1 MVRQYRIHTDLD
13 GSNNKIYD
21 MNTGLIR
28 FYQPSDLG
36 IINSTNIWQSQ
47 GIGVMG
53 NNNISH
59 PDIDFKFE
67 TFGNSLEENYRIFNE
82 FINSIIKQKYIT
94 LEYTNEI
101 GTFYAD
107 IQLSKI
113 TKTEGYGFDG
123 QFSETISF
131 IPVNM
136 WYVYEQLKFSK
147 VQNGEIGGNT
157 KIYANKETT
166 VYPNLNLLDG
176 SSSTLK
182 TISAKGWGYNYV
194 DQKPNTLNL
203 IKGQTLTYN
212 IWIQDCDIDTRGVV
226 YLYDSQNKQYNN
238 FGNIIKAGTSGFS
251 TVTFTVGIDV
261 AKHTVAIGFLSNQSD
276 SHNLSYSNIKLEQG
290 STATPWIQSE
300 SEVKTSDYPN
310 YIGTYSDSSIESS
323 SDYKKYQWAIFR
335 GQNSNAYTS
344 YSWSSDRFT
353 TTYPNLNLLSNSKF
367 PDDKLTSPWGNYAN
381 GGTVVISNGEYNYTT
396 PSTGSASGKQ
406 GGLNYSDT
414 SIMTTQKSY
423 VWSAKVKGSGS
434 VRITYQYTY
443 TDGTTSSWIQG
454 GDTTLSPDYA
464 LAKAIIPPQT
474 KAFTKVVLTLYFQGA
489 STGSIKEPKL
499 EEGSI
504 VTPWMPSESEVTP
517 SDYRNHGSY
526 KYDYTYFG
534 EDNIERFSKWKIDDG
549 IFSFTA
555 RMTPSQ
561 NLENMSNYGVRF
573 LDEQFN
579 EYTALI
585 FGNTT
590 KPDSLQ
596 FNTDV
601 NDEYYQAQIG
611 TSTINMFSALNYQRF
626 RTRFIQKGTMELV
639 NVDVV
644 EMNVKRKVEFV

>member
-13 GSNNKIYD
+13 GFENKIYD
-21 MNTGLIR
+21 MTNGLIR
-28 FYQPSDLG
+28 LYQPSDLG

-101 GTFYAD
+101 GTYFAD

-157 KIYANKETT
+157 KIYGNKETT

-176 SSSTLK
+176 TRDFSGNWTNSNSWTTDGTYKGLTVKKITTQWSGIYKTFTVPKDGAYTFSAYIKSSGNTANVFRYGGVNSTSSQG
-182 TISAKGWGYNYV
+182 II
-194 DQKPNTLNL
+194 QKFIGNNFDWTRDSVTLNL
-203 IKGQTLTYN
+203 KANDTV
-212 IWIQDCDIDTRGVV
+212 WIRYEISGART
-226 YLYDSQNKQYNN
+226 DS
-238 FGNIIKAGTSGFS
+238 ILWVAGY
-251 TVTFTVGIDV
+251 
-261 AKHTVAIGFLSNQSD
+261 KW
-276 SHNLSYSNIKLEQG
+276 EQG
-290 STATPWIQSE
+290 STATPW
-300 SEVKTSDYPN
+300 
-310 YIGTYSDSSIESS
+310 
-323 SDYKKYQWAIFR
+323 
-335 GQNSNAYTS
+335 
-344 YSWSSDRFT
+344 
-353 TTYPNLNLLSNSKF
+353 
-367 PDDKLTSPWGNYAN
+367 
-381 GGTVVISNGEYNYTT
+381 
-396 PSTGSASGKQ
+396 
-406 GGLNYSDT
+406 
-414 SIMTTQKSY
+414 
-423 VWSAKVKGSGS
+423 
-434 VRITYQYTY
+434 
-443 TDGTTSSWIQG
+443 
-454 GDTTLSPDYA
+454 
-464 LAKAIIPPQT
+464 
-474 KAFTKVVLTLYFQGA
+474 
-489 STGSIKEPKL
+489 
-499 EEGSI
+499 
-504 VTPWMPSESEVTP
+504 MPSASEVTP
-517 SDYRNHGSY
+517 SDYRDYGSY

-555 RMTPSQ
+555 RMTPSK
-561 NLENMSNYGVRF
+561 NLENVSDYGVRF

-590 KPDSLQ
+590 KPDSIQ

-626 RTRFIQKGTMELV
+626 RTRLIQKGTMELI

-644 EMNVKRKVEFV
+644 EMNVKRKVDFV

>member
-101 GTFYAD
+101 GTYYAD

-157 KIYANKETT
+157 KIYGNKETT

-176 SSSTLK
+176 TSK
-182 TISAKGWGYNYV
+182 SAK
-194 DQKPNTLNL
+194 
-203 IKGQTLTYN
+203 
-212 IWIQDCDIDTRGVV
+212 TRTILQNDNATVIYGNVNQFSEKTVTGSV
-226 YLYDSQNKQYNN
+226 YLDLTNSPYDVWFQFWTPTAVLY
-238 FGNIIKAGTSGFS
+238 GNTIKAGQKGYSKFSGKVPKLTDNNSNLAFR
-251 TVTFTVGIDV
+251 TPTNVTNTISFDYFE
-261 AKHTVAIGFLSNQSD
+261 A
-276 SHNLSYSNIKLEQG
+276 KLEEG
-290 STATPWIQSE
+290 SIATPWMPS
-300 SEVKTSDYPN
+300 SNEVKTSDYRN
-310 YIGTYSDSSIESS
+310 Y
-323 SDYKKYQWAIFR
+323 
-335 GQNSNAYTS
+335 
-344 YSWSSDRFT
+344 
-353 TTYPNLNLLSNSKF
+353 
-367 PDDKLTSPWGNYAN
+367 
-381 GGTVVISNGEYNYTT
+381 
-396 PSTGSASGKQ
+396 
-406 GGLNYSDT
+406 
-414 SIMTTQKSY
+414 
-423 VWSAKVKGSGS
+423 
-434 VRITYQYTY
+434 
-443 TDGTTSSWIQG
+443 
-454 GDTTLSPDYA
+454 
-464 LAKAIIPPQT
+464 
-474 KAFTKVVLTLYFQGA
+474 
-489 STGSIKEPKL
+489 
-499 EEGSI
+499 
-504 VTPWMPSESEVTP
+504 
-517 SDYRNHGSY
+517 GSY

-534 EDNIERFSKWKIDDG
+534 EDNIERLSKWKIDDG

-555 RMTPSQ
+555 RVVPSEKMSTPPTTSGK
-561 NLENMSNYGVRF
+561 NYYGVRF
-573 LDEQFN
+573 LDEDFN
-579 EYTALI
+579 EYTAI
-585 FGNTT
+585 TFESNT
-590 KPDSLQ
+590 KPESIQ

-601 NDEYYQAQIG
+601 NDEYYLAQIG
-611 TSTINMFSALNYQRF
+611 TTAVNVFSALNYQRF

>member
-1 MVRQYRIHTDLD
+1 MT
-13 GSNNKIYD
+13 N
-21 MNTGLIR
+21 GLIR

-67 TFGNSLEENYRIFNE
+67 TFGSSLEENYRIFNE

-136 WYVYEQLKFSK
+136 WYQYEQLKFSK

-157 KIYANKETT
+157 KIYGNKETT

-176 SSSTLK
+176 TKDFSGTWNNSTLW
-182 TISAKGWGYNYV
+182 TDDG
-194 DQKPNTLNL
+194 
-203 IKGQTLTYN
+203 TYN
-212 IWIQDCDIDTRGVV
+212 GLKVRKRTAAQRGTYKIWTVPTDGTYTFSCYIKSSGPNAKVHGAFQVNGIREVDRTFGDNFDWKRDSLTRT
-226 YLYDSQNKQYNN
+226 L
-238 FGNIIKAGTSGFS
+238 KAGDSIVYSYEMAGSAVDSTIWVAGYKIESGS
-251 TVTFTVGIDV
+251 I
-261 AKHTVAIGFLSNQSD
+261 
-276 SHNLSYSNIKLEQG
+276 
-290 STATPWIQSE
+290 ATPWMPSK
-300 SEVKTSDYPN
+300 SEVKTSDYRN
-310 YIGTYSDSSIESS
+310 Y
-323 SDYKKYQWAIFR
+323 
-335 GQNSNAYTS
+335 
-344 YSWSSDRFT
+344 
-353 TTYPNLNLLSNSKF
+353 
-367 PDDKLTSPWGNYAN
+367 
-381 GGTVVISNGEYNYTT
+381 
-396 PSTGSASGKQ
+396 
-406 GGLNYSDT
+406 
-414 SIMTTQKSY
+414 
-423 VWSAKVKGSGS
+423 
-434 VRITYQYTY
+434 
-443 TDGTTSSWIQG
+443 
-454 GDTTLSPDYA
+454 
-464 LAKAIIPPQT
+464 
-474 KAFTKVVLTLYFQGA
+474 
-489 STGSIKEPKL
+489 
-499 EEGSI
+499 
-504 VTPWMPSESEVTP
+504 
-517 SDYRNHGSY
+517 GSY

-561 NLENMSNYGVRF
+561 NLENMSDYGVRF

-590 KPDSLQ
+590 KPDSIQ

-611 TSTINMFSALNYQRF
+611 TSTINMFSALNYKRF
-626 RTRFIQKGTMELV
+626 RTRLIQKGTMELV

>member
-13 GSNNKIYD
+13 GSENKIYD
-21 MNTGLIR
+21 MTNGLIR

-157 KIYANKETT
+157 KIYGNKETT

-176 SSSTLK
+176 TSDKPSTK
-182 TISAKGWGYNYV
+182 TGGAWNVSIIGVYKTPEVGQEYTVSVEVPEADHNVLLEVHRLNDAEERVDELNNTVMKSGDSAN
-194 DQKPNTLNL
+194 
-203 IKGQTLTYN
+203 
-212 IWIQDCDIDTRGVV
+212 
-226 YLYDSQNKQYNN
+226 
-238 FGNIIKAGTSGFS
+238 
-251 TVTFTVGIDV
+251 VTFTWPDPGNSGATHFSATLAWTND
-261 AKHTVAIGFLSNQSD
+261 TDTG
-276 SHNLSYSNIKLEQG
+276 SYSYYKGKLEPG
-290 STATPWIQSE
+290 STATPYMPSS
-300 SEVKTSDYPN
+300 SEV
-310 YIGTYSDSSIESS
+310 
-323 SDYKKYQWAIFR
+323 Q
-335 GQNSNAYTS
+335 
-344 YSWSSDRFT
+344 
-353 TTYPNLNLLSNSKF
+353 
-367 PDDKLTSPWGNYAN
+367 
-381 GGTVVISNGEYNYTT
+381 
-396 PSTGSASGKQ
+396 
-406 GGLNYSDT
+406 
-414 SIMTTQKSY
+414 
-423 VWSAKVKGSGS
+423 
-434 VRITYQYTY
+434 
-443 TDGTTSSWIQG
+443 
-454 GDTTLSPDYA
+454 
-464 LAKAIIPPQT
+464 
-474 KAFTKVVLTLYFQGA
+474 
-489 STGSIKEPKL
+489 
-499 EEGSI
+499 
-504 VTPWMPSESEVTP
+504 P
-517 SDYRNHGSY
+517 SDYRNYGSY

-561 NLENMSNYGVRF
+561 NVKNMSDYGVRF

-590 KPDSLQ
+590 KPDSIQ
-596 FNTDV
+596 FNTDI

-626 RTRFIQKGTMELV
+626 RTRLIQKGTMELV

>member
-21 MNTGLIR
+21 MTNGLIR

-36 IINSTNIWQSQ
+36 IINSTNIWQSE

-101 GTFYAD
+101 GNFYAD

-157 KIYANKETT
+157 KIYGNKE
-166 VYPNLNLLDG
+166 
-176 SSSTLK
+176 
-182 TISAKGWGYNYV
+182 
-194 DQKPNTLNL
+194 
-203 IKGQTLTYN
+203 
-212 IWIQDCDIDTRGVV
+212 
-226 YLYDSQNKQYNN
+226 
-238 FGNIIKAGTSGFS
+238 
-251 TVTFTVGIDV
+251 
-261 AKHTVAIGFLSNQSD
+261 
-276 SHNLSYSNIKLEQG
+276 
-290 STATPWIQSE
+290 
-300 SEVKTSDYPN
+300 
-310 YIGTYSDSSIESS
+310 
-323 SDYKKYQWAIFR
+323 
-335 GQNSNAYTS
+335 
-344 YSWSSDRFT
+344 T
-353 TTYPNLNLLSNSKF
+353 TTYPNLNLLTNSRLQSGNITPFVLVNNAVLTINSNVKGLNVSC
-367 PDDKLTSPWGNYAN
+367 SGGAINYQQGVGQAGIQVSAGNQYTISVKVIN
-381 GGTVVISNGEYNYTT
+381 TGTVAIDKFLLQFGFFNSSGTGLLFPNKILSIPADGKVYSLSYTATAPANATEMRYYCLDSATVANVAHTFTIYDMKAELGSTAT
-396 PSTGSASGKQ
+396 PYMPSAS
-406 GGLNYSDT
+406 
-414 SIMTTQKSY
+414 
-423 VWSAKVKGSGS
+423 
-434 VRITYQYTY
+434 
-443 TDGTTSSWIQG
+443 
-454 GDTTLSPDYA
+454 
-464 LAKAIIPPQT
+464 
-474 KAFTKVVLTLYFQGA
+474 
-489 STGSIKEPKL
+489 
-499 EEGSI
+499 
-504 VTPWMPSESEVTP
+504 EVQP
-517 SDYRNHGSY
+517 SDYRNYGSY
-526 KYDYTYFG
+526 KYDYSYFG

-561 NLENMSNYGVRF
+561 NVENMSDYGVRF
-573 LDEQFN
+573 LDEYFN

-590 KPDSLQ
+590 KPDSIQ
-596 FNTDV
+596 FSTDV

-626 RTRFIQKGTMELV
+626 RTRLIQKGTMELI

>member
-21 MNTGLIR
+21 MTNGLIR

-67 TFGNSLEENYRIFNE
+67 TFGSSLEENYRIFNE

-136 WYVYEQLKFSK
+136 WYQYEQLKFSK

-157 KIYANKETT
+157 KIYGNKETT

-176 SSSTLK
+176 TKDFSGTWNNSTLW
-182 TISAKGWGYNYV
+182 TDDG
-194 DQKPNTLNL
+194 
-203 IKGQTLTYN
+203 TYN
-212 IWIQDCDIDTRGVV
+212 GLKVRKRTAAQRGTYKIWTVPTDGTYTFSCYIKSSGPNAKVHGAFQVNGIREVDRTFGDNFDWKRDSLTRT
-226 YLYDSQNKQYNN
+226 L
-238 FGNIIKAGTSGFS
+238 KAGDSIVYSYEMAGSAVDSTIWVAGYKIESGS
-251 TVTFTVGIDV
+251 I
-261 AKHTVAIGFLSNQSD
+261 
-276 SHNLSYSNIKLEQG
+276 
-290 STATPWIQSE
+290 ATPWMPSK
-300 SEVKTSDYPN
+300 SEVKTSDYRN
-310 YIGTYSDSSIESS
+310 Y
-323 SDYKKYQWAIFR
+323 
-335 GQNSNAYTS
+335 
-344 YSWSSDRFT
+344 
-353 TTYPNLNLLSNSKF
+353 
-367 PDDKLTSPWGNYAN
+367 
-381 GGTVVISNGEYNYTT
+381 
-396 PSTGSASGKQ
+396 
-406 GGLNYSDT
+406 
-414 SIMTTQKSY
+414 
-423 VWSAKVKGSGS
+423 
-434 VRITYQYTY
+434 
-443 TDGTTSSWIQG
+443 
-454 GDTTLSPDYA
+454 
-464 LAKAIIPPQT
+464 
-474 KAFTKVVLTLYFQGA
+474 
-489 STGSIKEPKL
+489 
-499 EEGSI
+499 
-504 VTPWMPSESEVTP
+504 
-517 SDYRNHGSY
+517 GSY

-561 NLENMSNYGVRF
+561 NLENMSDYGVRF

-590 KPDSLQ
+590 NPDSIQ

-611 TSTINMFSALNYQRF
+611 TSTINMFSALNYKRF
-626 RTRFIQKGTMELV
+626 RTRLIQKGTMELV

>member
-21 MNTGLIR
+21 MTNGLIR

-157 KIYANKETT
+157 KIYGNKETT
-166 VYPNLNLLDG
+166 VYPNLNLLSQNDLIPG
-176 SSSTLK
+176 YLNDKGALIPPSAGVNERTSPFLEVDASQSYTAQVFVTLSV
-182 TISAKGWGYNYV
+182 ISRTSWMAIGWFDSNQQFINRVVFQENNPQSAGYYNYRHIV
-194 DQKPNTLNL
+194 QP
-203 IKGQTLTYN
+203 
-212 IWIQDCDIDTRGVV
+212 
-226 YLYDSQNKQYNN
+226 
-238 FGNIIKAGTSGFS
+238 
-251 TVTFTVGIDV
+251 
-261 AKHTVAIGFLSNQSD
+261 
-276 SHNLSYSNIKLEQG
+276 
-290 STATPWIQSE
+290 P
-300 SEVKTSDYPN
+300 
-310 YIGTYSDSSIESS
+310 
-323 SDYKKYQWAIFR
+323 
-335 GQNSNAYTS
+335 SNA
-344 YSWSSDRFT
+344 
-353 TTYPNLNLLSNSKF
+353 KF
-367 PDDKLTSPWGNYAN
+367 
-381 GGTVVISNGEYNYTT
+381 
-396 PSTGSASGKQ
+396 
-406 GGLNYSDT
+406 
-414 SIMTTQKSY
+414 
-423 VWSAKVKGSGS
+423 
-434 VRITYQYTY
+434 VRISFRQWG
-443 TDGTTSSWIQG
+443 DGK
-454 GDTTLSPDYA
+454 L
-464 LAKAIIPPQT
+464 
-474 KAFTKVVLTLYFQGA
+474 
-489 STGSIKEPKL
+489 KL

-504 VTPWMPSESEVTP
+504 ATPWMPSASEVQT

-561 NLENMSNYGVRF
+561 NVENMSDYGVKF

-590 KPDSLQ
+590 KPDSIQ

-626 RTRFIQKGTMELV
+626 RTRLIQKGTMELI

>member
-1 MVRQYRIHTDLD
+1 MVRQYKIHTDLD

-21 MNTGLIR
+21 MTNGLIR

-47 GIGVMG
+47 GIGVIG

-82 FINSIIKQKYIT
+82 FISSIIKQKYIT

-101 GTFYAD
+101 DTFYAD

-157 KIYANKETT
+157 KIYKINK
-166 VYPNLNLLDG
+166 
-176 SSSTLK
+176 
-182 TISAKGWGYNYV
+182 
-194 DQKPNTLNL
+194 
-203 IKGQTLTYN
+203 
-212 IWIQDCDIDTRGVV
+212 
-226 YLYDSQNKQYNN
+226 
-238 FGNIIKAGTSGFS
+238 
-251 TVTFTVGIDV
+251 
-261 AKHTVAIGFLSNQSD
+261 
-276 SHNLSYSNIKLEQG
+276 
-290 STATPWIQSE
+290 
-300 SEVKTSDYPN
+300 
-310 YIGTYSDSSIESS
+310 
-323 SDYKKYQWAIFR
+323 
-335 GQNSNAYTS
+335 YT
-344 YSWSSDRFT
+344 
-353 TTYPNLNLLSNSKF
+353 
-367 PDDKLTSPWGNYAN
+367 
-381 GGTVVISNGEYNYTT
+381 
-396 PSTGSASGKQ
+396 
-406 GGLNYSDT
+406 
-414 SIMTTQKSY
+414 
-423 VWSAKVKGSGS
+423 
-434 VRITYQYTY
+434 
-443 TDGTTSSWIQG
+443 
-454 GDTTLSPDYA
+454 
-464 LAKAIIPPQT
+464 
-474 KAFTKVVLTLYFQGA
+474 
-489 STGSIKEPKL
+489 
-499 EEGSI
+499 
-504 VTPWMPSESEVTP
+504 
-517 SDYRNHGSY
+517 
-526 KYDYTYFG
+526 YDYTYFG

-561 NLENMSNYGVRF
+561 NLENMSDYGVRF
-573 LDEQFN
+573 LDDNFN

-590 KPDSLQ
+590 KPDSIQ

>member
-21 MNTGLIR
+21 MTNGLIR

-67 TFGNSLEENYRIFNE
+67 TFGSSLEENYRIFNE

-136 WYVYEQLKFSK
+136 WYQYEQLKFSK

-157 KIYANKETT
+157 KIYGNKETT

-176 SSSTLK
+176 TKDFSGTWNNSTLW
-182 TISAKGWGYNYV
+182 TDDG
-194 DQKPNTLNL
+194 
-203 IKGQTLTYN
+203 TYN
-212 IWIQDCDIDTRGVV
+212 GLKVRKRTAAQRGTYKIWTVPTDGTYTFSCYIKSSGPNAKVHGAFQVNGIREVDRTFGDNFDWKRDSLTRTLKADDSIV
-226 YLYDSQNKQYNN
+226 YSYEMAGSAVDST
-238 FGNIIKAGTSGFS
+238 IWVAGYKIESGS
-251 TVTFTVGIDV
+251 I
-261 AKHTVAIGFLSNQSD
+261 
-276 SHNLSYSNIKLEQG
+276 
-290 STATPWIQSE
+290 ATPWMPSK
-300 SEVKTSDYPN
+300 SEVKTSDYRN
-310 YIGTYSDSSIESS
+310 Y
-323 SDYKKYQWAIFR
+323 
-335 GQNSNAYTS
+335 
-344 YSWSSDRFT
+344 
-353 TTYPNLNLLSNSKF
+353 
-367 PDDKLTSPWGNYAN
+367 
-381 GGTVVISNGEYNYTT
+381 
-396 PSTGSASGKQ
+396 
-406 GGLNYSDT
+406 
-414 SIMTTQKSY
+414 
-423 VWSAKVKGSGS
+423 
-434 VRITYQYTY
+434 
-443 TDGTTSSWIQG
+443 
-454 GDTTLSPDYA
+454 
-464 LAKAIIPPQT
+464 
-474 KAFTKVVLTLYFQGA
+474 
-489 STGSIKEPKL
+489 
-499 EEGSI
+499 
-504 VTPWMPSESEVTP
+504 
-517 SDYRNHGSY
+517 GSY

-561 NLENMSNYGVRF
+561 NLENISDYGVRF

-590 KPDSLQ
+590 KPDSIQ

-611 TSTINMFSALNYQRF
+611 TSTINMFSALNYKRF
-626 RTRFIQKGTMELV
+626 RTRLIQKGTMELV

>member
-13 GSNNKIYD
+13 GAENKIYD
-21 MNTGLIR
+21 MTNGLIR

-67 TFGNSLEENYRIFNE
+67 TFGSSLEENYRIFNE

-107 IQLSKI
+107 VQLSKI

-157 KIYANKETT
+157 KIYGNKETT
-166 VYPNLNLLDG
+166 IYPNLNLLTGTKDFSGTWNNSSLWTDDG
-176 SSSTLK
+176 TYNGLNVRKRTESQKGTYKIWTVPSDGTYTFSCYVKSTGNN
-182 TISAKGWGYNYV
+182 AKVHGAFIVNGKRETDRTFGDNFDWKR
-194 DQKPNTLNL
+194 DSITRTLNAGDS
-203 IKGQTLTYN
+203 IVYSYEMAGSAVDST
-212 IWIQDCDIDTRGVV
+212 IWV
-226 YLYDSQNKQYNN
+226 
-238 FGNIIKAGTSGFS
+238 AGYKIES
-251 TVTFTVGIDV
+251 
-261 AKHTVAIGFLSNQSD
+261 
-276 SHNLSYSNIKLEQG
+276 G
-290 STATPWIQSE
+290 STATPWMPSS
-300 SEVKTSDYPN
+300 SEV
-310 YIGTYSDSSIESS
+310 
-323 SDYKKYQWAIFR
+323 Q
-335 GQNSNAYTS
+335 
-344 YSWSSDRFT
+344 
-353 TTYPNLNLLSNSKF
+353 
-367 PDDKLTSPWGNYAN
+367 
-381 GGTVVISNGEYNYTT
+381 
-396 PSTGSASGKQ
+396 
-406 GGLNYSDT
+406 
-414 SIMTTQKSY
+414 
-423 VWSAKVKGSGS
+423 
-434 VRITYQYTY
+434 
-443 TDGTTSSWIQG
+443 
-454 GDTTLSPDYA
+454 
-464 LAKAIIPPQT
+464 
-474 KAFTKVVLTLYFQGA
+474 
-489 STGSIKEPKL
+489 
-499 EEGSI
+499 
-504 VTPWMPSESEVTP
+504 P

-561 NLENMSNYGVRF
+561 NVENMSDYGVKF

-590 KPDSLQ
+590 KPDSIQ

-626 RTRFIQKGTMELV
+626 RTRLIQKGTMELI

>member
-21 MNTGLIR
+21 MTNGLIR

-101 GTFYAD
+101 GTYYAD
-107 IQLSKI
+107 VQLSKI

-136 WYVYEQLKFSK
+136 WYQYEQLKFSK
-147 VQNGEIGGNT
+147 VQNGEIDGST
-157 KIYANKETT
+157 KIY
-166 VYPNLNLLDG
+166 
-176 SSSTLK
+176 
-182 TISAKGWGYNYV
+182 
-194 DQKPNTLNL
+194 
-203 IKGQTLTYN
+203 
-212 IWIQDCDIDTRGVV
+212 
-226 YLYDSQNKQYNN
+226 
-238 FGNIIKAGTSGFS
+238 
-251 TVTFTVGIDV
+251 
-261 AKHTVAIGFLSNQSD
+261 
-276 SHNLSYSNIKLEQG
+276 
-290 STATPWIQSE
+290 
-300 SEVKTSDYPN
+300 
-310 YIGTYSDSSIESS
+310 
-323 SDYKKYQWAIFR
+323 
-335 GQNSNAYTS
+335 
-344 YSWSSDRFT
+344 
-353 TTYPNLNLLSNSKF
+353 
-367 PDDKLTSPWGNYAN
+367 
-381 GGTVVISNGEYNYTT
+381 
-396 PSTGSASGKQ
+396 
-406 GGLNYSDT
+406 
-414 SIMTTQKSY
+414 
-423 VWSAKVKGSGS
+423 
-434 VRITYQYTY
+434 
-443 TDGTTSSWIQG
+443 TTS
-454 GDTTLSPDYA
+454 
-464 LAKAIIPPQT
+464 
-474 KAFTKVVLTLYFQGA
+474 
-489 STGSIKEPKL
+489 
-499 EEGSI
+499 
-504 VTPWMPSESEVTP
+504 
-517 SDYRNHGSY
+517 
-526 KYDYTYFG
+526 KYTFDYTYFG
-534 EDNIERFSKWKIDDG
+534 EDNIERFSKWNIKDG

-561 NLENMSNYGVRF
+561 NLENVSDYGVRF

-590 KPDSLQ
+590 KPDSIQ

-626 RTRFIQKGTMELV
+626 RTRLIQKGTMELI

-644 EMNVKRKVEFV
+644 EMNVKRKVDFV

>member
-13 GSNNKIYD
+13 GAENKIYD
-21 MNTGLIR
+21 MTNGLIR

-67 TFGNSLEENYRIFNE
+67 TFGSSLEENYRIFNE

-107 IQLSKI
+107 VQLSKI

-157 KIYANKETT
+157 KIYGNKETT
-166 VYPNLNLLDG
+166 IYPNLNLEQHTKMLVDENNK
-176 SSSTLK
+176 LL
-182 TISAKGWGYNYV
+182 WG
-194 DQKPNTLNL
+194 
-203 IKGQTLTYN
+203 
-212 IWIQDCDIDTRGVV
+212 
-226 YLYDSQNKQYNN
+226 
-238 FGNIIKAGTSGFS
+238 
-251 TVTFTVGIDV
+251 
-261 AKHTVAIGFLSNQSD
+261 
-276 SHNLSYSNIKLEQG
+276 
-290 STATPWIQSE
+290 
-300 SEVKTSDYPN
+300 
-310 YIGTYSDSSIESS
+310 
-323 SDYKKYQWAIFR
+323 
-335 GQNSNAYTS
+335 
-344 YSWSSDRFT
+344 
-353 TTYPNLNLLSNSKF
+353 
-367 PDDKLTSPWGNYAN
+367 
-381 GGTVVISNGEYNYTT
+381 
-396 PSTGSASGKQ
+396 STGSATDTITYEAVNIPTSKGIVNGVHVTQTTSGQ
-406 GGLNYSDT
+406 AGWRSPSYSVSPYTEVGNNTQVSRSAYIKNNATT
-414 SIMTTQKSY
+414 SLGITLTIGYSENANGS
-423 VWSAKVKGSGS
+423 SAKYSNTILTIPANSDFSLYKDTFNLPSTAKY
-434 VRITYQYTY
+434 IWFYIYTQNPTASADFTFAGY
-443 TDGTTSSWIQG
+443 KAEWG
-454 GDTTLSPDYA
+454 GIS
-464 LAKAIIPPQT
+464 
-474 KAFTKVVLTLYFQGA
+474 
-489 STGSIKEPKL
+489 
-499 EEGSI
+499 
-504 VTPWMPSESEVTP
+504 TPWMPSESEVTP
-517 SDYRNHGSY
+517 NDYRNYGSY

-561 NLENMSNYGVRF
+561 NVENMSDYGVRF

-590 KPDSLQ
+590 KPDSIQ

>member
-21 MNTGLIR
+21 MTNGLIR

-82 FINSIIKQKYIT
+82 FINSIIKEKYIT

-123 QFSETISF
+123 QFSESISF

-136 WYVYEQLKFSK
+136 WYQYEQLKFSK

-157 KIYANKETT
+157 KIYGNKETT
-166 VYPNLNLLDG
+166 EYPNLNLLDG
-176 SSSTLK
+176 TKDFSGNWSNSTNWVNDGTYKGLTVKKRTGQWGGIFKPCTVSTDGVYTFSAYIKSSSTNNDVVRWVNVNNKDTNRNVLAI
-182 TISAKGWGYNYV
+182 TSNWS
-194 DQKPNTLNL
+194 
-203 IKGQTLTYN
+203 
-212 IWIQDCDIDTRGVV
+212 IDTFS
-226 YLYDSQNKQYNN
+226 LTL
-238 FGNIIKAGTSGFS
+238 KAGDIVHVRYEITTQNTTDTLWNAGH
-251 TVTFTVGIDV
+251 
-261 AKHTVAIGFLSNQSD
+261 KWEL
-276 SHNLSYSNIKLEQG
+276 G
-290 STATPWIQSE
+290 STATPW
-300 SEVKTSDYPN
+300 
-310 YIGTYSDSSIESS
+310 
-323 SDYKKYQWAIFR
+323 
-335 GQNSNAYTS
+335 
-344 YSWSSDRFT
+344 
-353 TTYPNLNLLSNSKF
+353 
-367 PDDKLTSPWGNYAN
+367 
-381 GGTVVISNGEYNYTT
+381 
-396 PSTGSASGKQ
+396 
-406 GGLNYSDT
+406 
-414 SIMTTQKSY
+414 
-423 VWSAKVKGSGS
+423 
-434 VRITYQYTY
+434 
-443 TDGTTSSWIQG
+443 
-454 GDTTLSPDYA
+454 
-464 LAKAIIPPQT
+464 
-474 KAFTKVVLTLYFQGA
+474 
-489 STGSIKEPKL
+489 
-499 EEGSI
+499 
-504 VTPWMPSESEVTP
+504 MPSASEVTP
-517 SDYRNHGSY
+517 SDYRNYGSY

-561 NLENMSNYGVRF
+561 NLENMSDYGVRF

-590 KPDSLQ
+590 KPDSIQ

-611 TSTINMFSALNYQRF
+611 TSTVNVFSALNYQRF
-626 RTRFIQKGTMELV
+626 RTRLIQKGTMELI

-644 EMNVKRKVEFV
+644 EMNVKRKVDFV

>member
-21 MNTGLIR
+21 MTNGLIR

-67 TFGNSLEENYRIFNE
+67 TFGSSLEENYRIFNE

-136 WYVYEQLKFSK
+136 WYQYEQLKFSK

-157 KIYANKETT
+157 KIYGNKETT

-176 SSSTLK
+176 TKDFSGTWNNSTLW
-182 TISAKGWGYNYV
+182 TDDG
-194 DQKPNTLNL
+194 
-203 IKGQTLTYN
+203 TYN
-212 IWIQDCDIDTRGVV
+212 GLKVRKRTAAQRGTYKIWTVPTDGTYTFSCYIKSSGPNAKVHGAFQVNGIREVDRTFGDNFDWKRDSLTRT
-226 YLYDSQNKQYNN
+226 L
-238 FGNIIKAGTSGFS
+238 KAGDSIVYSYEMAGSAVDSTIWVAGYKIESGS
-251 TVTFTVGIDV
+251 I
-261 AKHTVAIGFLSNQSD
+261 
-276 SHNLSYSNIKLEQG
+276 
-290 STATPWIQSE
+290 ATPWMPSK
-300 SEVKTSDYPN
+300 SEVKTSDYRN
-310 YIGTYSDSSIESS
+310 Y
-323 SDYKKYQWAIFR
+323 
-335 GQNSNAYTS
+335 
-344 YSWSSDRFT
+344 
-353 TTYPNLNLLSNSKF
+353 
-367 PDDKLTSPWGNYAN
+367 
-381 GGTVVISNGEYNYTT
+381 
-396 PSTGSASGKQ
+396 
-406 GGLNYSDT
+406 
-414 SIMTTQKSY
+414 
-423 VWSAKVKGSGS
+423 
-434 VRITYQYTY
+434 
-443 TDGTTSSWIQG
+443 
-454 GDTTLSPDYA
+454 
-464 LAKAIIPPQT
+464 
-474 KAFTKVVLTLYFQGA
+474 
-489 STGSIKEPKL
+489 
-499 EEGSI
+499 
-504 VTPWMPSESEVTP
+504 
-517 SDYRNHGSY
+517 GSY

-561 NLENMSNYGVRF
+561 NLENMSDYGVRF

-590 KPDSLQ
+590 KPDSIQ

-611 TSTINMFSALNYQRF
+611 TSTINMFSALNYKRF
-626 RTRFIQKGTMELV
+626 RTRLIQKGTMELV

>member
-1 MVRQYRIHTDLD
+1 MVRQYRIHTNLD
-13 GSNNKIYD
+13 ESENKIYD
-21 MNTGLIR
+21 MTNGLIR

-101 GTFYAD
+101 GTYFAD

-157 KIYANKETT
+157 KIY
-166 VYPNLNLLDG
+166 
-176 SSSTLK
+176 
-182 TISAKGWGYNYV
+182 
-194 DQKPNTLNL
+194 
-203 IKGQTLTYN
+203 
-212 IWIQDCDIDTRGVV
+212 
-226 YLYDSQNKQYNN
+226 
-238 FGNIIKAGTSGFS
+238 
-251 TVTFTVGIDV
+251 
-261 AKHTVAIGFLSNQSD
+261 
-276 SHNLSYSNIKLEQG
+276 
-290 STATPWIQSE
+290 
-300 SEVKTSDYPN
+300 
-310 YIGTYSDSSIESS
+310 
-323 SDYKKYQWAIFR
+323 
-335 GQNSNAYTS
+335 
-344 YSWSSDRFT
+344 
-353 TTYPNLNLLSNSKF
+353 
-367 PDDKLTSPWGNYAN
+367 
-381 GGTVVISNGEYNYTT
+381 
-396 PSTGSASGKQ
+396 
-406 GGLNYSDT
+406 
-414 SIMTTQKSY
+414 
-423 VWSAKVKGSGS
+423 
-434 VRITYQYTY
+434 
-443 TDGTTSSWIQG
+443 TTSKY
-454 GDTTLSPDYA
+454 T
-464 LAKAIIPPQT
+464 
-474 KAFTKVVLTLYFQGA
+474 
-489 STGSIKEPKL
+489 
-499 EEGSI
+499 
-504 VTPWMPSESEVTP
+504 
-517 SDYRNHGSY
+517 
-526 KYDYTYFG
+526 YDYTYFG

-561 NLENMSNYGVRF
+561 NVENMSDYGVRF

-590 KPDSLQ
+590 KPDSIQ

>member
-1 MVRQYRIHTDLD
+1 MT
-13 GSNNKIYD
+13 N
-21 MNTGLIR
+21 GLIR

-67 TFGNSLEENYRIFNE
+67 TFGSSLEENYRIFNE

-136 WYVYEQLKFSK
+136 WYQYEQLKFSK

-157 KIYANKETT
+157 KIYGNKETT
-166 VYPNLNLLDG
+166 VYPNLKLLDG
-176 SSSTLK
+176 TKDFSGTWNNSTLW
-182 TISAKGWGYNYV
+182 TDDG
-194 DQKPNTLNL
+194 
-203 IKGQTLTYN
+203 TYN
-212 IWIQDCDIDTRGVV
+212 GLKVRKRTAAQRGTYKIWTVPTDGTYTFSCYIKSSGPNAKVHGAFQVNGIREVDRTFGDNFDWKRDSLTRT
-226 YLYDSQNKQYNN
+226 L
-238 FGNIIKAGTSGFS
+238 KAGDSIVYSYEMAGSAVDSTIWVAGYKIESGS
-251 TVTFTVGIDV
+251 I
-261 AKHTVAIGFLSNQSD
+261 
-276 SHNLSYSNIKLEQG
+276 
-290 STATPWIQSE
+290 ATPWMPSK
-300 SEVKTSDYPN
+300 SEVKTSDYRN
-310 YIGTYSDSSIESS
+310 Y
-323 SDYKKYQWAIFR
+323 
-335 GQNSNAYTS
+335 
-344 YSWSSDRFT
+344 
-353 TTYPNLNLLSNSKF
+353 
-367 PDDKLTSPWGNYAN
+367 
-381 GGTVVISNGEYNYTT
+381 
-396 PSTGSASGKQ
+396 
-406 GGLNYSDT
+406 
-414 SIMTTQKSY
+414 
-423 VWSAKVKGSGS
+423 
-434 VRITYQYTY
+434 
-443 TDGTTSSWIQG
+443 
-454 GDTTLSPDYA
+454 
-464 LAKAIIPPQT
+464 
-474 KAFTKVVLTLYFQGA
+474 
-489 STGSIKEPKL
+489 
-499 EEGSI
+499 
-504 VTPWMPSESEVTP
+504 
-517 SDYRNHGSY
+517 GSY

-561 NLENMSNYGVRF
+561 NLENMSDYGVRF

-590 KPDSLQ
+590 KPDSIQ

-611 TSTINMFSALNYQRF
+611 TSTINMFSALNYKRF
-626 RTRFIQKGTMELV
+626 RTRLIQKGTMELV

>member
-13 GSNNKIYD
+13 GANKKIYD
-21 MNTGLIR
+21 MTNGLIR

-82 FINSIIKQKYIT
+82 FISNIIKQKYIT

-101 GTFYAD
+101 GTYYAD
-107 IQLSKI
+107 VQLSKI

-123 QFSETISF
+123 QFSETVSF

-136 WYVYEQLKFSK
+136 WYQYEQLKFSK

-157 KIYANKETT
+157 KI
-166 VYPNLNLLDG
+166 
-176 SSSTLK
+176 
-182 TISAKGWGYNYV
+182 
-194 DQKPNTLNL
+194 
-203 IKGQTLTYN
+203 
-212 IWIQDCDIDTRGVV
+212 
-226 YLYDSQNKQYNN
+226 
-238 FGNIIKAGTSGFS
+238 
-251 TVTFTVGIDV
+251 
-261 AKHTVAIGFLSNQSD
+261 H
-276 SHNLSYSNIKLEQG
+276 
-290 STATPWIQSE
+290 
-300 SEVKTSDYPN
+300 
-310 YIGTYSDSSIESS
+310 
-323 SDYKKYQWAIFR
+323 
-335 GQNSNAYTS
+335 
-344 YSWSSDRFT
+344 
-353 TTYPNLNLLSNSKF
+353 
-367 PDDKLTSPWGNYAN
+367 
-381 GGTVVISNGEYNYTT
+381 
-396 PSTGSASGKQ
+396 
-406 GGLNYSDT
+406 
-414 SIMTTQKSY
+414 
-423 VWSAKVKGSGS
+423 
-434 VRITYQYTY
+434 
-443 TDGTTSSWIQG
+443 TTSKY
-454 GDTTLSPDYA
+454 T
-464 LAKAIIPPQT
+464 
-474 KAFTKVVLTLYFQGA
+474 
-489 STGSIKEPKL
+489 
-499 EEGSI
+499 
-504 VTPWMPSESEVTP
+504 
-517 SDYRNHGSY
+517 
-526 KYDYTYFG
+526 YDYTYFG

-561 NLENMSNYGVRF
+561 NLENVSDYGVRF

-590 KPDSLQ
+590 KPDSIQ

-626 RTRFIQKGTMELV
+626 RTRLIQKGTMELI

-644 EMNVKRKVEFV
+644 EMNVKRKVDFV

>member
-21 MNTGLIR
+21 MTNGLIR

-101 GTFYAD
+101 GTYFAD

-157 KIYANKETT
+157 KIYGNKE
-166 VYPNLNLLDG
+166 
-176 SSSTLK
+176 
-182 TISAKGWGYNYV
+182 
-194 DQKPNTLNL
+194 
-203 IKGQTLTYN
+203 
-212 IWIQDCDIDTRGVV
+212 
-226 YLYDSQNKQYNN
+226 
-238 FGNIIKAGTSGFS
+238 
-251 TVTFTVGIDV
+251 
-261 AKHTVAIGFLSNQSD
+261 
-276 SHNLSYSNIKLEQG
+276 
-290 STATPWIQSE
+290 
-300 SEVKTSDYPN
+300 
-310 YIGTYSDSSIESS
+310 
-323 SDYKKYQWAIFR
+323 
-335 GQNSNAYTS
+335 
-344 YSWSSDRFT
+344 T
-353 TTYPNLNLLSNSKF
+353 TTYPNLNLIDGTKDFSGNWTNS
-367 PDDKLTSPWGNYAN
+367 SSW
-381 GGTVVISNGEYNYTT
+381 V
-396 PSTGSASGKQ
+396 
-406 GGLNYSDT
+406 
-414 SIMTTQKSY
+414 
-423 VWSAKVKGSGS
+423 
-434 VRITYQYTY
+434 
-443 TDGTTSSWIQG
+443 TDGTYKGLTVKKRTAQWNGIYKTFTVPKDGVYTFSSYIKSSGNTANIYRYGEINSIGGSQGPIQKFIGNNFDWTRDSVTLNLKANDSVWIRYEISG
-454 GDTTLSPDYA
+454 AGTDS
-464 LAKAIIPPQT
+464 
-474 KAFTKVVLTLYFQGA
+474 VLWVAGYKWEQ
-489 STGSIKEPKL
+489 GSIA
-499 EEGSI
+499 
-504 VTPWMPSESEVTP
+504 TPYMPSSSEVTTA
-517 SDYRNHGSY
+517 DYRNYGSY

-561 NLENMSNYGVRF
+561 NVENMSDYGVRF

-590 KPDSLQ
+590 KPDSIQ

-601 NDEYYQAQIG
+601 NDEYYQAQVG

-626 RTRFIQKGTMELV
+626 RTRLIQKGTMELV

-644 EMNVKRKVEFV
+644 ELNVKRKVEFV

>member
-21 MNTGLIR
+21 MTNGLIR

-59 PDIDFKFE
+59 PNIDFKFE
-67 TFGNSLEENYRIFNE
+67 TFGSSLEENYRIFNE

-101 GTFYAD
+101 GNFYAD

-157 KIYANKETT
+157 KIYGNKETT

-176 SSSTLK
+176 TKDFSGTWYNTSPWYKNGTY
-182 TISAKGWGYNYV
+182 KGLTV
-194 DQKPNTLNL
+194 MSFNTGSNV
-203 IKGQTLTYN
+203 
-212 IWIQDCDIDTRGVV
+212 GVV
-226 YLYDSQNKQYNN
+226 KGFNIPSDGIYSMSMLCKVKTGSIGQFIIESTGKPAIIIDVTDTGEKFVTQSYTGN
-238 FGNIIKAGTSGFS
+238 FTSGQSISMYFRFKS
-251 TVTFTVGIDV
+251 NEMAIKDGLSV
-261 AKHTVAIGFLSNQSD
+261 AGHKIEL
-276 SHNLSYSNIKLEQG
+276 G
-290 STATPWIQSE
+290 STATPWMPSS
-300 SEVKTSDYPN
+300 SEVKD
-310 YIGTYSDSSIESS
+310 
-323 SDYKKYQWAIFR
+323 
-335 GQNSNAYTS
+335 
-344 YSWSSDRFT
+344 
-353 TTYPNLNLLSNSKF
+353 
-367 PDDKLTSPWGNYAN
+367 
-381 GGTVVISNGEYNYTT
+381 
-396 PSTGSASGKQ
+396 
-406 GGLNYSDT
+406 
-414 SIMTTQKSY
+414 
-423 VWSAKVKGSGS
+423 
-434 VRITYQYTY
+434 
-443 TDGTTSSWIQG
+443 
-454 GDTTLSPDYA
+454 
-464 LAKAIIPPQT
+464 
-474 KAFTKVVLTLYFQGA
+474 
-489 STGSIKEPKL
+489 
-499 EEGSI
+499 
-504 VTPWMPSESEVTP
+504 
-517 SDYRNHGSY
+517 SDYRNYGSY

-590 KPDSLQ
+590 KPDSIQ
-596 FNTDV
+596 FNTDI

-611 TSTINMFSALNYQRF
+611 ISTINMFSALNYQRF
-626 RTRFIQKGTMELV
+626 RTRLIQKGTMELV
-639 NVDVV
+639 NIDVV

>member
-21 MNTGLIR
+21 MTNGLIR

-67 TFGNSLEENYRIFNE
+67 TFVNSLEENYRIFNE

-101 GTFYAD
+101 GTYYAD

-123 QFSETISF
+123 QFSEAISF

-157 KIYANKETT
+157 KIYGNKE
-166 VYPNLNLLDG
+166 
-176 SSSTLK
+176 
-182 TISAKGWGYNYV
+182 
-194 DQKPNTLNL
+194 
-203 IKGQTLTYN
+203 
-212 IWIQDCDIDTRGVV
+212 
-226 YLYDSQNKQYNN
+226 
-238 FGNIIKAGTSGFS
+238 
-251 TVTFTVGIDV
+251 
-261 AKHTVAIGFLSNQSD
+261 
-276 SHNLSYSNIKLEQG
+276 
-290 STATPWIQSE
+290 
-300 SEVKTSDYPN
+300 
-310 YIGTYSDSSIESS
+310 
-323 SDYKKYQWAIFR
+323 
-335 GQNSNAYTS
+335 
-344 YSWSSDRFT
+344 T
-353 TTYPNLNLLSNSKF
+353 TTYPNLNLLDGTKDFSGTWLDYALTDGTYKGLTVKKITGQWSGGIRKTF
-367 PDDKLTSPWGNYAN
+367 TAPKDDIYTFSAYVKSSGNNAGIYRFIVKN
-381 GGTVVISNGEYNYTT
+381 GVTIPPNKSLGSDFDFLRDSFSITLEAGDDIYVTYQIS
-396 PSTGSASGKQ
+396 
-406 GGLNYSDT
+406 
-414 SIMTTQKSY
+414 
-423 VWSAKVKGSGS
+423 GSGS
-434 VRITYQYTY
+434 
-443 TDGTTSSWIQG
+443 
-454 GDTTLSPDYA
+454 
-464 LAKAIIPPQT
+464 IPILWT
-474 KAFTKVVLTLYFQGA
+474 AGHKWEL
-489 STGSIKEPKL
+489 GSIA
-499 EEGSI
+499 
-504 VTPWMPSESEVTP
+504 TPYMQSASEVQP
-517 SDYRNHGSY
+517 SDYRNYGSY

-561 NLENMSNYGVRF
+561 NVENMSDYGVRF

-590 KPDSLQ
+590 KPDSIQ

-601 NDEYYQAQIG
+601 NDEYYQAQVG

-626 RTRFIQKGTMELV
+626 RTRLIQKGTMELV

-644 EMNVKRKVEFV
+644 ELNVKRKVEFV

>member
-13 GSNNKIYD
+13 GFENKIYD
-21 MNTGLIR
+21 MTNGLIR

-36 IINSTNIWQSQ
+36 IINSTNIWQSE

-101 GTFYAD
+101 GNFYAD

-157 KIYANKETT
+157 KIYGNKE
-166 VYPNLNLLDG
+166 N
-176 SSSTLK
+176 
-182 TISAKGWGYNYV
+182 
-194 DQKPNTLNL
+194 
-203 IKGQTLTYN
+203 
-212 IWIQDCDIDTRGVV
+212 
-226 YLYDSQNKQYNN
+226 
-238 FGNIIKAGTSGFS
+238 
-251 TVTFTVGIDV
+251 
-261 AKHTVAIGFLSNQSD
+261 
-276 SHNLSYSNIKLEQG
+276 
-290 STATPWIQSE
+290 
-300 SEVKTSDYPN
+300 
-310 YIGTYSDSSIESS
+310 
-323 SDYKKYQWAIFR
+323 
-335 GQNSNAYTS
+335 
-344 YSWSSDRFT
+344 
-353 TTYPNLNLLSNSKF
+353 TTYPNLNLIEGTKDFSGTWSNSENWT
-367 PDDKLTSPWGNYAN
+367 DDGTYKGLTVKKRTGQWGGIFKTFTAPKDGTYTFSAYVKSSGNTAN
-381 GGTVVISNGEYNYTT
+381 IIRFGGVN
-396 PSTGSASGKQ
+396 STSSQEA
-406 GGLNYSDT
+406 L
-414 SIMTTQKSY
+414 QKSIGNNFDWTRDIITLNLKANDS
-423 VWSAKVKGSGS
+423 VWFRYEISGAG
-434 VRITYQYTY
+434 
-443 TDGTTSSWIQG
+443 TD
-454 GDTTLSPDYA
+454 
-464 LAKAIIPPQT
+464 
-474 KAFTKVVLTLYFQGA
+474 
-489 STGSIKEPKL
+489 SILWNAGHKW
-499 EEGSI
+499 EEGS
-504 VTPWMPSESEVTP
+504 VATPWMPSSSEVTP
-517 SDYRNHGSY
+517 SDYRNYGSY

-555 RMTPSQ
+555 RMTPSK
-561 NLENMSNYGVRF
+561 NVENMSDYGVRF

-590 KPDSLQ
+590 KPDSIQ

-626 RTRFIQKGTMELV
+626 RTRLIQKGTMELV

-644 EMNVKRKVEFV
+644 ELNVKRKVEFV

>member
-13 GSNNKIYD
+13 GSNNEIYD
-21 MNTGLIR
+21 MTNGLIR

-157 KIYANKETT
+157 KIY
-166 VYPNLNLLDG
+166 
-176 SSSTLK
+176 
-182 TISAKGWGYNYV
+182 
-194 DQKPNTLNL
+194 
-203 IKGQTLTYN
+203 
-212 IWIQDCDIDTRGVV
+212 
-226 YLYDSQNKQYNN
+226 
-238 FGNIIKAGTSGFS
+238 
-251 TVTFTVGIDV
+251 
-261 AKHTVAIGFLSNQSD
+261 
-276 SHNLSYSNIKLEQG
+276 
-290 STATPWIQSE
+290 
-300 SEVKTSDYPN
+300 
-310 YIGTYSDSSIESS
+310 
-323 SDYKKYQWAIFR
+323 
-335 GQNSNAYTS
+335 
-344 YSWSSDRFT
+344 
-353 TTYPNLNLLSNSKF
+353 
-367 PDDKLTSPWGNYAN
+367 
-381 GGTVVISNGEYNYTT
+381 
-396 PSTGSASGKQ
+396 
-406 GGLNYSDT
+406 
-414 SIMTTQKSY
+414 
-423 VWSAKVKGSGS
+423 
-434 VRITYQYTY
+434 
-443 TDGTTSSWIQG
+443 TTSK
-454 GDTTLSPDYA
+454 YA
-464 LAKAIIPPQT
+464 
-474 KAFTKVVLTLYFQGA
+474 
-489 STGSIKEPKL
+489 
-499 EEGSI
+499 
-504 VTPWMPSESEVTP
+504 
-517 SDYRNHGSY
+517 
-526 KYDYTYFG
+526 YDYTYFG

-561 NLENMSNYGVRF
+561 NLKNMSDYGVRF

-590 KPDSLQ
+590 KPDSIQ